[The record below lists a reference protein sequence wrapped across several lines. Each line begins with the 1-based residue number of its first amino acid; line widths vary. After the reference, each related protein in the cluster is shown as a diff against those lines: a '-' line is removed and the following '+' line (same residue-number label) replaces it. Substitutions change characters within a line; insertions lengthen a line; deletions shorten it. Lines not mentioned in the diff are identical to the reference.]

1 MWLQPVNPLYSL
13 LASSLLAITPIIILG
28 ALLLSRKVA
37 GYIACSITLVL
48 ALIIAIFGYGMPIQ
62 LAGLSAA
69 YGVISGLLPIGW
81 IVLAAVFL
89 YNISVASGSFAIV
102 RDSIE

>member
-1 MWLQPVNPLYSL
+1 D
-13 LASSLLAITPIIILG
+13 
-28 ALLLSRKVA
+28 
-37 GYIACSITLVL
+37 IACSITLVL

-102 RDSIE
+102 RDSIESITADRRLQALLIAFCFGAFLEGAAGFG